1 MSTPISFTTNGTP
14 VAAMNAHPRWPRIT
28 VLSVL
33 GYEAAGCLAGGV
45 MLMAVPDGSLMDM
58 PVTIMHGSF
67 PDFTIPGLLLF
78 CLGVLNTVAF
88 YTVFTRKSNDWIMAG
103 VALGGMVTWFWIEIA
118 ILLKLHWLHLMWG
131 VPVLVGLLAN
141 AWQLPSREVLRRLL
155 LTCGIAASLLYATI
169 IAIVAAREPTYDLA
183 GQTISEL
190 SAIGAPTRTLWIILC
205 TPYTWLMLAFAM
217 GVWYSGRQ
225 YRPLRMVGLL
235 LGAYAVLGLLW
246 PLAPMHQRDML
257 ATTGGSFSDTAH
269 IVLGAVTQIIFLLS
283 LGLSAQAFGKGFR
296 VYAIITLIFVI
307 AFGLLT
313 FIAAPGIAR
322 GTPTPLIGVWE
333 CINIGVFL
341 LWVIV
346 LALRT
351 IRYNGPGTGNA

>member
-1 MSTPISFTTNGTP
+1 MH
-14 VAAMNAHPRWPRIT
+14 VRPRWPRIT

-33 GYEAAGCLAGGV
+33 GYEAAGCLAGGA

-67 PDFTIPGLLLF
+67 PDFTVPGLLLF
-78 CLGVLNTVAF
+78 CLGILNTVAL
-88 YTVFTRKSNDWIMAG
+88 YAVFTRKFNGWIMAG
-103 VALGGMVTWFWIEIA
+103 IALGGMAIWFWIEIA
-118 ILLKLHWLHLMWG
+118 ILLKLHWLHVMWG
-131 VPVLVGLLAN
+131 VPVLAGLLAN
-141 AWQLPSREVLRRLL
+141 AWLLPSREALRRLL
-155 LTCGIAASLLYATI
+155 LICGIVASCLYATV
-169 IAIVAAREPTYDLA
+169 IAIVATRGHAYNLA

-190 SAIGAPTRTLWIILC
+190 SAIGAPTRTLWMILC

-217 GVWYSGRQ
+217 GVWYSGRL
-225 YRPLRMVGLL
+225 YRPLRMIGLL
-235 LGAYAVLGLLW
+235 LGAYAALGFLW
-246 PLAPMHQRDML
+246 PLAPMHQRDVL
-257 ATTGGSFSDTAH
+257 AATGGGFSDTAH
-269 IVLGAVTQIIFLLS
+269 IVLGAVTQVLFLLS
-283 LGLSAQAFGKGFR
+283 LGFSTRAFGKGFR
-296 VYAIITLIFVI
+296 VYAIITLVLVI

-313 FIAAPGIAR
+313 FMAAPGIAR

-351 IRYNGPGTGNA
+351 IRYNGPGTGNI